1 MAHRKH
7 DDAERARPVGGDG
20 SVGSPDLNAD
30 PIGEEPGAHPVGT
43 GMGAAGGG
51 VTGTALGGAIGGP
64 AGALI
69 GGAIGAIGGAL
80 AGRSAAEVVNPT
92 EEEAYWR
99 ETFLSRPYADE
110 TLGYDHYRPAY
121 RYGWE
126 SRARFPDR
134 RWDQVEREL
143 ENGWRENR
151 GTSRLG
157 WTDAKL
163 AARDAWQRVDRRML
177 DQRERDR
184 QHDERVGD
192 AERSERAEHAARV
205 QAAGLL

>member
-7 DDAERARPVGGDG
+7 DDAERARPVAGDR
-20 SVGSPDLNAD
+20 SVGSRDLNGD
-30 PIGEEPGAHPVGT
+30 LITDEPASQPAGT
-43 GMGAAGGG
+43 GVGAASVVVTNTAVGGANGGAAGA
-51 VTGTALGGAIGGP
+51 VIGGM
-64 AGALI
+64 
-69 GGAIGAIGGAL
+69 
-80 AGRSAAEVVNPT
+80 AGRSAAEVVNPI

-126 SRARFPDR
+126 SRKRFPDR

-143 ENGWRENR
+143 ETGWRVNR
-151 GTSRLG
+151 GSSRLG

-163 AARDAWQRVDRRML
+163 AARDAWQRVDRRLL

-184 QHDERVGD
+184 LHEESIV
-192 AERSERAEHAARV
+192 SAAAAPAPPV
-205 QAAGLL
+205 QPAGLL

>member
-1 MAHRKH
+1 MAHRKQ
-7 DDAERARPVGGDG
+7 DDAERARPVGGDR
-20 SVGSPDLNAD
+20 SVGSRDLTADVVSDEPD
-30 PIGEEPGAHPVGT
+30 GHPVGT
-43 GMGAAGGG
+43 GVGAAGGA
-51 VTGTALGGAIGGP
+51 VTGTSLGGAIGGA
-64 AGALI
+64 AGAVI
-69 GGAIGAIGGAL
+69 GGAIGAIGGGL

-99 ETFLSRPYADE
+99 EAFLSRPYADE

-126 SRARFPDR
+126 SRTRFPNR

-143 ENGWRENR
+143 ETGWRENR
-151 GTSRLG
+151 GSSRLG

-163 AARDAWQRVDRRML
+163 AARDAWQRVERRLL

-184 QHDERVGD
+184 LLDIGAD
-192 AERSERAEHAARV
+192 ERAESGERTEAARS
-205 QAAGLL
+205 L